1 MGNES
6 YSSNWARKVDIYDKY
21 FQGMLIKT
29 YESGAIAVD
38 ADKIIKEL
46 LEISYDL
53 TNWIRKK
60 NPEPVPN
67 RRKNEAPYK

>member
-6 YSSNWARKVDIYDKY
+6 YSSNWARKVDKYDKY

-46 LEISYDL
+46 LAE
-53 TNWIRKK
+53 
-60 NPEPVPN
+60 
-67 RRKNEAPYK
+67 